1 MKCLVTLYQFRR
13 LIWELTLLQLKLRY
27 AGSYLGVVWVLVA
40 PLAVLVSYVLLF
52 DGILRIQPSEA
63 ANRVDY
69 GMMIACA
76 LLPWAGFSDGILRG
90 SSSIL
95 SQRNLLK
102 SQVFPVELL
111 PVISAFS
118 AILSQLAGTCLVAGF
133 LLYQGRLGIAVL
145 SLPVLLVV
153 QLMFTVGVVWM
164 LACINILVRDI
175 SPLLS
180 LGMVVLML
188 LSPIAYT
195 SAMVPS
201 HLRQLSQLN
210 PLGHFIEAYR
220 SVMMFN
226 TSPSMWTILLWVSF
240 SLGALHVGYLY
251 FMRMRKLLPDYL

>member
-1 MKCLVTLYQFRR
+1 MKCLVVLYQFRR

-27 AGSYLGVVWVLVA
+27 AGSYLGVVWVLAA
-40 PLAVLVSYVLLF
+40 PLAVLMAYVLLF
-52 DGILRIQPSEA
+52 DGILRILPSEA
-63 ANRVDY
+63 TSHVDY

-90 SSSIL
+90 SSSVL

-102 SQVFPVELL
+102 SQVFPAELL
-111 PVISAFS
+111 PVVSAFS
-118 AILSQLAGTCLVAGF
+118 AILSQLAGTCLVAGV
-133 LLYQGRLGIAVL
+133 LLYQGRIGIAVL
-145 SLPVLLVV
+145 FLPVMLIV
-153 QLMFTVGVVWM
+153 QLMFTVGISWM
-164 LACINILVRDI
+164 LACINVLVRDI

-201 HLRQLSQLN
+201 HLQQLSQLN
-210 PLGHFIEAYR
+210 PLGYFIEAYR
-220 SVMMFN
+220 SAMMFN
-226 TSPSMWTILLWVSF
+226 LSPSLWTIMLWIGL
-240 SLGALHVGYLY
+240 SLGVLQVGYLY